1 MRLPAAFLGG
11 AASSRASG
19 GASGSPAWG
28 FGVIAPVLCPPR
40 SIPVPVWLGGR
51 RAALLLLLLLSL
63 VTCHLSLVT
72 AASAAS
78 SRLICDAPS
87 FDAGPILPA
96 PLTHEYVLRN
106 DGDAPLEILNARAS
120 DGDFR
125 LSAPSAP
132 IPPGESGI
140 LRADFTPI
148 GRSGPHS
155 DRIII
160 SSNDPENPVYFLSF
174 RCDIV
179 PAPAADPS
187 FLRFG
192 RLTGPDDATRTV
204 TLTADRPF
212 SVLSATTA
220 RPQLSVQIDTPEP
233 ALTHVLTVT
242 VLPTISPG
250 PFGDTLTVE
259 LDLPVH
265 PILHIPLVGDWHPA
279 PPPSSSPNSSS
290 TSVES

>member
-1 MRLPAAFLGG
+1 MKSILPSRLVSRFSRL
-11 AASSRASG
+11 SSRRTRHLSL
-19 GASGSPAWG
+19 
-28 FGVIAPVLCPPR
+28 VT
-40 SIPVPVWLGGR
+40 
-51 RAALLLLLLLSL
+51 LLLSL
-63 VTCHLSLVT
+63 VICHLSLVT

-87 FDAGPILPA
+87 FDAGPIPPS
-96 PLTHEYVLRN
+96 PLSHDYVLRN

-132 IPPGESGI
+132 IPPGESGV

-148 GRSGPHS
+148 GRSGPHAG
-155 DRIII
+155 RIII

-179 PAPAADPS
+179 PAPAAAPS

-192 RLTGPDDATRTV
+192 RLTSPDDATRTV

-212 SVLSATTA
+212 AVLSATTA
-220 RPQLSVQIDTPEP
+220 RPQLSVEIDTPDP
-233 ALTHVLTVT
+233 APSHVLTVT
-242 VLPTISPG
+242 VLPSLSPG

-265 PILHIPLVGDWHPA
+265 PFLNIPLVGDWRPV
-279 PPPSSSPNSSS
+279 PPPSAAP
-290 TSVES
+290 